1 MVQDKHNLMDEGKR
15 GKNKCCKA
23 SHIPCHTSQ
32 SVSEQQPSWK
42 PKTSLHSSSTSV
54 SIAQCD
60 IASYR
65 ICQVKSAVSVVSPIN
80 FLLTPSPLLKIKAD
94 DVLCIGRS
102 WQWII
107 SFCVRMFQL
116 LLWSGAELQDYNPSS
131 EKHQRNVKHPSLLCI
146 TFPWYLISLR
156 NHF

>member
-1 MVQDKHNLMDEGKR
+1 MKER
-15 GKNKCCKA
+15 GEKTSVAKPVTYHVIQA
-23 SHIPCHTSQ
+23 SQ
-32 SVSEQQPSWK
+32 SLSNSQAGSQK
-42 PKTSLHSSSTSV
+42 PHFILHLPQFLLLNVTLHRTE
-54 SIAQCD
+54 
-60 IASYR
+60 YPF
-65 ICQVKSAVSVVSPIN
+65 CQVKSAVSVVSPIN
-80 FLLTPSPLLKIKAD
+80 FLLTPSPLLKIEAD

>member
-1 MVQDKHNLMDEGKR
+1 MKER
-15 GKNKCCKA
+15 GEKTSVAKPVTYHVIQA
-23 SHIPCHTSQ
+23 SQ
-32 SVSEQQPSWK
+32 SLSNSQAGSQK
-42 PKTSLHSSSTSV
+42 PHFILHLPQFLLLNVTLHRTE
-54 SIAQCD
+54 
-60 IASYR
+60 YPF
-65 ICQVKSAVSVVSPIN
+65 CQVKSAVSVVSPIN
-80 FLLTPSPLLKIKAD
+80 FLLTPSPLLKIEAD

-146 TFPWYLISLR
+146 TFPRYLISLR